1 VRILVTTT
9 PGLGHILPVR
19 RLAEHLV
26 DRGHELRWVVGPGNV
41 DVLVDGGF
49 DVTEAGIPVAER
61 QAEFARRYPDASSL
75 PERERRAV
83 AFSKLFGELAAP
95 PMLEALLPLV
105 QRWRPDLVLH
115 DAAELAGPLVAAAS
129 DIRSVCHGFG
139 ELVPE
144 PSVRR
149 AGEQMAPLWEDLGL
163 APDPYAGCYRGL
175 YIDIYPPSLQSSA
188 STHVAEVQ
196 RCRPAE
202 GVAASGGLVYVTFGT
217 VWNVI
222 DPGFRAAVDAA
233 SREAEEVLVTVG
245 PFGDP
250 SALGA
255 VPGNVTVERFVPQSE
270 VLPRSAAVVCHGG
283 SGTVLA
289 SLAHGVPLL
298 CLPRGADQFA
308 NAANLDRLG
317 AGLTL
322 LGPDAVDRDALAN
335 ALHRLLETPG
345 PKSTAAALSE
355 EIAHMPAVTAVADAV
370 EGHVG
375 VP

>member
-1 VRILVTTT
+1 MRILVTTT
-9 PGLGHILPVR
+9 AGLGHILPVR
-19 RLAEHLV
+19 RLAEDLV
-26 DRGHELRWVVGPGNV
+26 ERGHELRWVVGPGNV

-49 DVTEAGIPVAER
+49 DVTTAGFSVAER
-61 QAEFARRYPDASSL
+61 HAQFARRYPNASSL

-188 STHVAEVQ
+188 MTHVAEVQ

-222 DPGFRAAVDAA
+222 DPGFAPRWTRRRAWRRRCSSPWVRSETLRVSAR
-233 SREAEEVLVTVG
+233 SRAT
-245 PFGDP
+245 
-250 SALGA
+250 
-255 VPGNVTVERFVPQSE
+255 
-270 VLPRSAAVVCHGG
+270 
-283 SGTVLA
+283 
-289 SLAHGVPLL
+289 
-298 CLPRGADQFA
+298 
-308 NAANLDRLG
+308 
-317 AGLTL
+317 
-322 LGPDAVDRDALAN
+322 
-335 ALHRLLETPG
+335 
-345 PKSTAAALSE
+345 
-355 EIAHMPAVTAVADAV
+355 
-370 EGHVG
+370 
-375 VP
+375 